1 MASTVRPVPCVAQR
15 TITVENGDVI
25 PNDKDVWVYPGAI
38 VKFSNLDPS
47 NYIIRFLL
55 FGEDR
60 RNPFALHPDVDLFL
74 PAYGSAT
81 MLADPC
87 ILEGQCDY
95 TLEEVDARFVG
106 RGFTRESIDKLRVQ
120 VLEARA
126 QAQTA
131 ATSDANATPS
141 QPLMAVRAISHGG
154 GGGGT
159 IHIGS

>member
-1 MASTVRPVPCVAQR
+1 MASPVRPVPCVAQR
-15 TITVENGDVI
+15 TITIENGDVI
-25 PNDKDVWVYPGAI
+25 PIDKEVWVLPGAI

-55 FGEDR
+55 FGQDR
-60 RNPFALHPDVDLFL
+60 RDPFALHPDIDLFL

-95 TLEEVDARFVG
+95 ILEEKDARLVG
-106 RGFTRESIDKLRVQ
+106 RGFTRESLDNLQAQ
-120 VLEARA
+120 VLQARA
-126 QAQTA
+126 EVQSA
-131 ATSDANATPS
+131 ASSESNAAPS
-141 QPLMAVRAISHGG
+141 QPLLAMRSTSHGG

-159 IHIGS
+159 VHIGG